1 MSRVENIDED
11 EEDNENVLS
20 YKVIFLG
27 DTAVGKTSLIFRFCD
42 DRFDEV
48 FTATIGIDI
57 KTKKYIYK
65 DKKIELDIW
74 DSAGQERY
82 KSLAKN
88 SFQGADGIILVYD
101 ITDKKT
107 FQNIKIWYKNIK
119 DIIDINKVAI
129 IIVGNKSD
137 LPEKEVNKETCE
149 KFCQQYN
156 LQSIETSCK
165 NNINIQ
171 ETFNL
176 LIDKMIKI
184 QDELKQQSKRR
195 NSKID
200 ENIFSGKKSSRKK
213 CC

>member
-11 EEDNENVLS
+11 EEDNQNVLS

-27 DTAVGKTSLIFRFCD
+27 DTAVGKTSLIFRFCED
-42 DRFDEV
+42 KYDEA

-57 KTKKYIYK
+57 KTKNYIYQ

-101 ITDKKT
+101 LSNKKT
-107 FQNIKIWYKNIK
+107 FQNIKVWYNHIK
-119 DIIDINKVAI
+119 DMIDINKVAI

-137 LPEKEVNKETCE
+137 LPEREVNKETCD
-149 KFCQQYN
+149 KFCQKYN

-165 NNINIQ
+165 KNINIK
-171 ETFNL
+171 ETFDL
-176 LIDKMIKI
+176 LIDKMIKM
-184 QDELKQQSKRR
+184 QDKLKQENKRR

-200 ENIFSGKKSSRKK
+200 GSIFSGKKKTRKK
-213 CC
+213 WC